1 MKLCEQ
7 QDGSSDTAPVEYPL
21 RHQERGKADTAS
33 SRGHR
38 SNNRN
43 ADVAI
48 GAERIEQNRIIAA
61 QHSHVDGRL
70 T

>member
-7 QDGSSDTAPVEYPL
+7 PTFLPTPVEYPL
-21 RHQERGKADTAS
+21 RPQERGKADIGS
-33 SRGHR
+33 GSGHR

-43 ADVAI
+43 ADIAI

-61 QHSHVDGRL
+61 QHSHVDG
-70 T
+70 